1 MKKLLFVC
9 IVILT
14 FWSCSVGDDNDD
26 YNYYFEFLPIEEVV
40 IPEAFELDSTYQI
53 EVSYYRP
60 STCHS
65 FHDFYYVAEGNE
77 RTVAVIN
84 LVQDVSSCE
93 EIEDELIDVSFSFKA
108 VYDQTYLFKFWQ
120 GENEAGEDL
129 YLTYE
134 IPIAE

>member
-1 MKKLLFVC
+1 MKKLLFIC
-9 IVILT
+9 IAILT
-14 FWSCSVGDDNDD
+14 FWSCSVDDDRSD

-60 STCHS
+60 SNCHT
-65 FHDFYYVAEGNE
+65 FHDFYYVAEENE

-84 LVQDVSSCE
+84 IADDYSDCE
-93 EIEDELIDVSFSFKA
+93 ELEDELIDVSFNFIA
-108 VYDQTYLFKFWQ
+108 VYDQTYVFKFWQ
-120 GENEAGEDL
+120 GENEAGEDI